1 MFRLW
6 RFTMAKTKKLKSD
19 INNVSEK
26 LKSVGGP
33 LTKHGFWLEAVYLD
47 EGEISI
53 LFSLDNDKNDLT
65 VISID
70 SAVHFQRT
78 DESYKIETFNEMV
91 VSTCDNPNPLFA
103 NGERFFEVLDKK
115 YTEWVLK
122 DHYFPLDDACKMY
135 VLFFA
140 DSYIEI
146 LSYSPPIFHKISS
159 RKEFHNSLGSRIC
172 L

>member
-1 MFRLW
+1 ME
-6 RFTMAKTKKLKSD
+6 KTKKLKSD
-19 INNVSEK
+19 INNAFGK
-26 LKSVGGP
+26 LKSVGGS
-33 LTKHGFWLEAVYLD
+33 LAKHGFWLESVYLN

-53 LFSLDNDKNDLT
+53 LFSSDSNQNDLT

-91 VSTCDNPNPLFA
+91 VSAHDNLNPLFTS
-103 NGERFFEVLDKK
+103 GERFFEVLDKK
-115 YTEWVLK
+115 YTEWVQK
-122 DHYFPLDDACKMY
+122 DHYFPLDDDCKMY

-146 LSYSPPIFHKISS
+146 LSYSPPVFHKISS
-159 RKEFHNSLGSRIC
+159 RKEFHNGLESRIC